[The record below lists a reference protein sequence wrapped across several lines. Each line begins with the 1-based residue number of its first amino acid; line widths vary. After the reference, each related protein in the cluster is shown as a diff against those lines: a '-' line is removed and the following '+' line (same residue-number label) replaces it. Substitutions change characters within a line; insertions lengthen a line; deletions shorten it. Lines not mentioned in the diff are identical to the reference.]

1 MSSAPYVTWARR
13 GITRPDVTCPAKQGV
28 TRLSTYSVR
37 CKPCNRHHSALQ
49 RLWSKEPSLRDSFHS
64 KFQHD
69 EQSRAAF
76 ITRSRNLVG
85 KELKAVVETAVK
97 EKMTE
102 RSSTKRKTHIE
113 FLDSPDLKKR
123 FQDKPDQL
131 EHIRARCEAFTHP
144 HTHTLVC
151 MESLVTHRNS
161 PVALKRCITL
171 PSCLVIHRSITG
183 HLHTKCE
190 E

>member
-13 GITRPDVTCPAKQGV
+13 GITRPDVTCPAKHGV

-37 CKPCNRHHSALQ
+37 CKPCNRHHSSLQ
-49 RLWSKEPSLRDSFHS
+49 RLWSKEPSLRASFLK

-69 EQSRAAF
+69 DRSRAAF
-76 ITRSRNLVG
+76 ITRSRHLVG
-85 KELKAVVETAVK
+85 KELKALVETAVA

-113 FLDSPDLKKR
+113 FMDSPDLKKR

-131 EHIRARCEAFTHP
+131 EYIRARCEAFTHP
-144 HTHTLVC
+144 HTNAR
-151 MESLVTHRNS
+151 MYGVTSYTQDQPH
-161 PVALKRCITL
+161 CT
-171 PSCLVIHRSITG
+171 
-183 HLHTKCE
+183 
-190 E
+190 